1 MTSLL
6 RSVRP
11 LLLGLGL
18 LLMPPGLITS
28 GQEEIGLP
36 SIAGGQAD
44 STPPDAIEPAS
55 PAPTADN
62 PEATIA
68 EAAGPIAVGQEVPDE
83 QIERKLRLL
92 LPRYPGVRGVEVS
105 VEEGV
110 VTLDGHVEDPEV
122 RDRLRDFVRRV
133 EGVTLVLNQTRTDAQ
148 VLSARQL
155 LAKRL
160 GAFWDLVSRTWLAAL
175 AALLVLIGSILLAR
189 LFSTYSDRLLAPLFP
204 SVLLRSVAASVVGL
218 VIVLVGVY
226 AALEVMGVARAVLS
240 VVGLAGA
247 VALAL
252 SFAFRDFAENFIAS
266 LLLGVRRPFR
276 VGDFVEVAGQSGVV
290 RALTTRATVLV
301 TLEGHQV
308 RVPNSAVFKNVVINR
323 TASDAVRFSFDVV
336 IGYDASAVEAQRAI
350 ASALSGH
357 DGILDSPPPR
367 TLVEALEAGGVR
379 LRTYFW
385 LPSRGVDAFK
395 LQSDARLKTKVAL
408 QEAGITPPPTTL
420 TLSLA
425 DRVDVSLVG
434 PEGGDA
440 VPRIPSRAAT
450 VGADRARSNLRLDAE
465 VASATSA
472 TEDAQPD
479 AIDQAMTV
487 ARDVVGDEGDN
498 MLPTNGR

>member
-1 MTSLL
+1 MTILPRSPLGLSLGFAL
-6 RSVRP
+6 
-11 LLLGLGL
+11 LLLG
-18 LLMPPGLITS
+18 PGPLAS
-28 GQEEIGLP
+28 GQEEAALP
-36 SIAGGQAD
+36 SIGGEAAD
-44 STPPDAIEPAS
+44 QPPDGAEVAT
-55 PAPTADN
+55 PAPTEDN

-68 EAAGPIAVGQEVPDE
+68 EAAGPIAVEQLVPDD
-83 QIERKLRLL
+83 QIGRKLRLL
-92 LPRYPGVRGVEVS
+92 LPRYPGVRRIGVE

-110 VTLDGHVEDPEV
+110 VTLSGHVEDAEV

-133 EGVTLVLNQTRTDAQ
+133 QGVTLVLNQTRTDAQ
-148 VLSARQL
+148 VLSAGEL

-160 GAFWDLVSRTWLAAL
+160 GGFWDLVSRTWLAAL
-175 AALLVLIGSILLAR
+175 AALAVLLGSALLAR
-189 LFSTYSDRLLAPLFP
+189 LFSTHSDRLLSPFFDG
-204 SVLLRSVAASVVGL
+204 VLPRSVASSVIGL

-276 VGDFVEVAGQSGVV
+276 VGDYVEVAGQSGVV
-290 RALTTRATVLV
+290 RALNMRATVLV

-308 RVPNSAVFKNVVINR
+308 RVPNAAVFKNVVINR
-323 TASDAVRFSFDVV
+323 TASDSVRSGFDVV

-357 DGILDSPPPR
+357 DGILDSPAPR
-367 TLVEALEAGGVR
+367 TLVEALESGGVR

-385 LPSRGVDAFK
+385 IPSRGVDGMK
-395 LQSDARLKTKVAL
+395 IESDARLKAKVAL

-420 TLSLA
+420 SLSLA
-425 DRVDVSLVG
+425 DRVSVSVVG
-434 PEGGDA
+434 PDGEA
-440 VPRIPSRAAT
+440 VGAPTPSRAPT
-450 VGADRARSNLRLDAE
+450 VSPDRARSNLRLDAE
-465 VASATSA
+465 VASSSSA

-479 AIDQAMTV
+479 AIDQALTV
-487 ARDVVGDEGDN
+487 AREVVGDEGDN
-498 MLPTNGR
+498 LLQPDGR

>member
-1 MTSLL
+1 MTILPRSPLGLSLGL
-6 RSVRP
+6 AL
-11 LLLGLGL
+11 LLLG
-18 LLMPPGLITS
+18 PGPAAP
-28 GQEEIGLP
+28 GQEEVALPPIGGDAADPP
-36 SIAGGQAD
+36 SERAEAA
-44 STPPDAIEPAS
+44 T
-55 PAPTADN
+55 PAPTEDN

-68 EAAGPIAVGQEVPDE
+68 EAAGPIAVEQLVPDD
-83 QIERKLRLL
+83 QIERKLRRL
-92 LPRYPGVRGVEVS
+92 LPRYPGVRRIGVE

-110 VTLDGHVEDPEV
+110 VTLTGHVEDAEV

-148 VLSARQL
+148 VLSAGAL

-175 AALLVLIGSILLAR
+175 AALGVLIGSILLAR
-189 LFSTYSDRLLAPLFP
+189 AFSRYSEALLSPLFE
-204 SVLLRSVAASVVGL
+204 SVLLRSVAASVIGL
-218 VIVLVGVY
+218 AIVLVGVY

-276 VGDFVEVAGQSGVV
+276 VGDYVEVAGQSGVV

-308 RVPNSAVFKNVVINR
+308 RVPNAAVFKNVVINR
-323 TASDAVRFSFDVV
+323 TASDAVRSCFDVV

-350 ASALSGH
+350 ASALLGH
-357 DGILDSPPPR
+357 DGILDSPAPR
-367 TLVEALEAGGVR
+367 TLVESLEAGGVR

-385 LPSRGVDAFK
+385 TPSRGVDAFK
-395 LQSDARLKTKVAL
+395 LQSDARLKAKVAL
-408 QEAGITPPPTTL
+408 QEAGITPPPTTIV
-420 TLSLA
+420 LSMA

-434 PEGGDA
+434 DDGEPAGARTPHRAPE
-440 VPRIPSRAAT
+440 
-450 VGADRARSNLRLDAE
+450 RARSNLRIDAE
-465 VASATSA
+465 VASSSGAA
-472 TEDAQPD
+472 GDAQPD

-498 MLPTNGR
+498 LLQPDGR